1 MEEQEIRKWLEEK
14 NYTAYEIEKE
24 VSLSLQG
31 IHNFLKGNR
40 KPQRK
45 TLIKLEEFVIKKMQ
59 LYTNNDQ
66 INQHVLNEPDP
77 LYKEVSNKEIYDLIE
92 SLGISLGNNAKAVSR
107 VLNSTFKN
115 TKEILKVSNE
125 IKWKIIDDAS
135 KELSETN

>member
-31 IHNFLKGNR
+31 IHNFLKGDR